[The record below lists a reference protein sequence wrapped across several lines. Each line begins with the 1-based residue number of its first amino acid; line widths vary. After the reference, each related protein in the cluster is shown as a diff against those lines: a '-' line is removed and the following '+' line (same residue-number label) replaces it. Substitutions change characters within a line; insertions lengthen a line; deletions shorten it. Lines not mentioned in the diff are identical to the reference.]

1 LREFLHQKQ
10 VPVHI
15 RRKVIAFMDNYYARK
30 SVFEEKEILSNLPD
44 SMRHEL
50 IHYMCAS
57 MLDLLPALYGPL

>member
-1 LREFLHQKQ
+1 
-10 VPVHI
+10 
-15 RRKVIAFMDNYYARK
+15 MDNYYARK